1 MKKTLMIAAAAAV
14 MMTGIA
20 ATEAVASPI
29 SKCKACHNAT
39 KDKVGPAFAKVVKAY
54 GTPEALAALW
64 DSGFAVADRKVAAEY
79 PKFKKKAKIM
89 TGQYKHLIK
98 GKDHLAIAKALF
110 ASVK

>member
-14 MMTGIA
+14 MMTGVA

-29 SKCKACHNAT
+29 GKCKACHNAT
-39 KDKVGPAFAKVVKAY
+39 KDKVGPAFAKVVAEY
-54 GTPEALAALW
+54 GSAEALAAVW
-64 DSGFAVADRKVAAEY
+64 DSGFAVADRKVATKY

-98 GKDHLAIAKALF
+98 GKDTKAIAEAVF